1 MIDAQTWSLALRHSA
16 IEAGEGKRLMQ
27 VEQFISGHWQQQ
39 YQYKSFSPTRINQ
52 EWLWMDPRL
61 NTLLEQASRA
71 LAELNTLSLMVPDV
85 DLFIRMH
92 IAKEANTSSRIE
104 GTQTQMDEAIMRKEQ
119 VAPEKRDDWQE
130 VQNYIEAINTA
141 VDQLQRLPL
150 SIRLLKQTHSVLM
163 QGVRGAHKMP
173 GEFRTSQNWIG
184 GSNLNNAVF
193 VPPHPHEVPDLMSD
207 LERFWHND
215 DIRVP
220 DLIRIALSHY
230 QFETIHPF
238 LDGNGR
244 IGRLLITLYL
254 VDKGLLHKPALY
266 LSDFFERNRGAYYD
280 ALTVVRASNDLL
292 HWLRF
297 FLTAIVETATS
308 SKDTFM
314 AIMALRQDVE
324 HQILALGGRAENA
337 KKLLMLLYQ
346 RPLLNVNE
354 AAEHLGVTHQS
365 ANALIKQL
373 EQMKILVETTGYG
386 RNRLYLF
393 QRYFDLFVK

>member
-1 MIDAQTWSLALRHSA
+1 
-16 IEAGEGKRLMQ
+16 MQ
-27 VEQFISGHWQQQ
+27 VEQFRSGQWLQQ
-39 YQYKSFSPTRINQ
+39 YQYKSFSPTPINC
-52 EWLWMDPRL
+52 EWQWLDPQL
-61 NTLLEQASRA
+61 NTLLERASRA
-71 LAELNTLSLMVPDV
+71 LAELNALSLMVPDV

-104 GTQTQMDEAIMRKEQ
+104 GTQTQMDEALMRKEQ
-119 VAPEKRDDWQE
+119 IAPEKRDDWQE

-141 VDQLQRLPL
+141 VEDLKQLPL
-150 SIRLLKQTHSVLM
+150 SIRLLKQTHAVLM
-163 QGVRGAHKMP
+163 QGVRGDHKMP

-193 VPPHPHEVPDLMSD
+193 VPPHPSEVAELMGD
-207 LERFWHND
+207 LEKFWHNEQVQ
-215 DIRVP
+215 VP

-280 ALTVVRASNDLL
+280 ALTVVRSSNDLL

-297 FLTAIVETATS
+297 FLTAVVETATS
-308 SKDTFM
+308 SKNTFM
-314 AIMALRQDVE
+314 AIMTLRHEVE
-324 HQILALGGRAENA
+324 HQILTLGKRAENA
-337 KKLLMLLYQ
+337 KKLLLDLYQ
-346 RPLLNVNE
+346 RPMVSIGDVAGLLE
-354 AAEHLGVTHQS
+354 VTHQS
-365 ANALIKQL
+365 ATALVKQL
-373 EQMKILVETTGYG
+373 ESLNILVETTGYG

-393 QRYFDLFVK
+393 QRYFELFMT

>member
-1 MIDAQTWSLALRHSA
+1 
-16 IEAGEGKRLMQ
+16 MQ
-27 VEQFISGHWQQQ
+27 VEQFRSGQWLQQ
-39 YQYKSFSPTRINQ
+39 YQYKSFSPTPINC
-52 EWLWMDPRL
+52 EWQWLDPQL
-61 NTLLEQASRA
+61 NTLLERASRA
-71 LAELNTLSLMVPDV
+71 LAELNALSLMVPDV

-104 GTQTQMDEAIMRKEQ
+104 GTQTQMDEALMRKEQ

-141 VDQLQRLPL
+141 VEDLKQLPL
-150 SIRLLKQTHSVLM
+150 SIRVLKQTHAVLM
-163 QGVRGAHKMP
+163 QGVRGDHKMP
-173 GEFRTSQNWIG
+173 GDFRTSQNWIG

-193 VPPHPHEVPDLMSD
+193 VPPHPSEVPDLMGD
-207 LERFWHND
+207 LEKFWHNEQVE
-215 DIRVP
+215 VP

-280 ALTVVRASNDLL
+280 ALTVVRSSNDLL

-297 FLTAIVETATS
+297 FLTAVVETATS
-308 SKDTFM
+308 SKNTFM
-314 AIMALRQDVE
+314 AIMTLRHEVE
-324 HQILALGGRAENA
+324 HQILTLGKRAENA
-337 KKLLMLLYQ
+337 KKLLLHLYQ
-346 RPLLNVNE
+346 RPMVSIGDVSEILD
-354 AAEHLGVTHQS
+354 VTHPS
-365 ANALIKQL
+365 AAALVKQL
-373 EQMKILVETTGYG
+373 ESLDILVETTGYG

-393 QRYFDLFVK
+393 HRYFDLFMA

>member
-1 MIDAQTWSLALRHSA
+1 
-16 IEAGEGKRLMQ
+16 MQ
-27 VEQFISGHWQQQ
+27 VEQFTSGRWLQQ
-39 YQYKSFSPTRINQ
+39 YQYKSFSPTPING
-52 EWLWMDPRL
+52 EWQWLDPRL
-61 NTLLEQASRA
+61 NTLLERASRA
-71 LAELNTLSLMVPDV
+71 LAELNALSLMVPDV

-104 GTQTQMDEAIMRKEQ
+104 GTQTQMDEAIMRREQ

-130 VQNYIEAINTA
+130 VQNYIQAINTA
-141 VDQLQRLPL
+141 VEDLKHLPL
-150 SIRLLKQTHSVLM
+150 SIRLLKQTHGVLM
-163 QGVRGAHKMP
+163 QGVRGDYKMP

-193 VPPHPHEVPDLMSD
+193 VPPHPDEVPELMGD
-207 LERFWHND
+207 LEKFWHNEQVL
-215 DIRVP
+215 VP

-280 ALTVVRASNDLL
+280 ALTVVRSSNDLL

-297 FLTAIVETATS
+297 FLTAVVETATS
-308 SKDTFM
+308 SKETFM
-314 AIMALRQDVE
+314 AIMALRQEVE

-337 KKLLMLLYQ
+337 KKLLLYLYQ
-346 RPLLNVNE
+346 RPMLSVNE
-354 AAEHLGVTHQS
+354 AAEYLGVTHQS
-365 ANALIKQL
+365 ANTLIKHM
-373 EQMKILVETTGYG
+373 EQMEVLVETTGYG

-393 QRYFDLFVK
+393 KRYFDLFMK

>member
-1 MIDAQTWSLALRHSA
+1 
-16 IEAGEGKRLMQ
+16 MQ
-27 VEQFISGHWQQQ
+27 VEQFSSGHWLQQ
-39 YQYKSFSPTRINQ
+39 YQYKSFSPTPINC
-52 EWLWMDPRL
+52 EWQWLDPQL
-61 NTLLEQASRA
+61 NTLLERASRA
-71 LAELNTLSLMVPDV
+71 LAELNALSLMVPDV

-104 GTQTQMDEAIMRKEQ
+104 GTQTQMDEALMRREQ

-141 VDQLQRLPL
+141 VEDLKQLPL
-150 SIRLLKQTHSVLM
+150 SIRVLKQTHAVLM
-163 QGVRGAHKMP
+163 QGVRGDHKMP
-173 GEFRTSQNWIG
+173 GDFRTSQNWIG

-193 VPPHPHEVPDLMSD
+193 VPPHPSEVPDLMGD
-207 LERFWHND
+207 LEKFWHNEQVQ
-215 DIRVP
+215 VP

-280 ALTVVRASNDLL
+280 ALTVVRSSNDLL

-297 FLTAIVETATS
+297 FLTAVVETATS
-308 SKDTFM
+308 SKNTFM
-314 AIMALRQDVE
+314 AIMTLRHEVE
-324 HQILALGGRAENA
+324 HQILTLGKRAENA
-337 KKLLMLLYQ
+337 KKLLLHLYQ
-346 RPLLNVNE
+346 RPMVSIGDVSEILD
-354 AAEHLGVTHQS
+354 VTHPS
-365 ANALIKQL
+365 AAALVKQL
-373 EQMKILVETTGYG
+373 ESLGILVETTGYG

-393 QRYFDLFVK
+393 HRYFDLFMA

>member
-1 MIDAQTWSLALRHSA
+1 
-16 IEAGEGKRLMQ
+16 
-27 VEQFISGHWQQQ
+27 
-39 YQYKSFSPTRINQ
+39 
-52 EWLWMDPRL
+52 
-61 NTLLEQASRA
+61 
-71 LAELNTLSLMVPDV
+71 
-85 DLFIRMH
+85 MH

-141 VDQLQRLPL
+141 IKGLKHLPL
-150 SIRLLKQTHSVLM
+150 SIRLLKQTHALLM
-163 QGVRGAHKMP
+163 QGVRGDHKLP

-193 VPPHPHEVPDLMSD
+193 VPPHPDEVPELMSD
-207 LERFWHND
+207 LEKFWHNEQVQ
-215 DIRVP
+215 VP

-280 ALTVVRASNDLL
+280 ALTVVRSSNDLV

-297 FLTAIVETATS
+297 FLTAVVETADS
-308 SKDTFM
+308 SKNTFL

-324 HQILALGGRAENA
+324 HHILGLGGRAENA
-337 KKLLMLLYQ
+337 KKLLLYLYQ
-346 RPLLNVNE
+346 RPMLSVNE

-365 ANALIKQL
+365 ANTLIKKL

-386 RNRLYLF
+386 RNRLYMF
-393 QRYFDLFVK
+393 KRYFELFMK

>member
-1 MIDAQTWSLALRHSA
+1 
-16 IEAGEGKRLMQ
+16 MQ
-27 VEQFISGHWQQQ
+27 VEQFNSGQWLQQ
-39 YQYKSFSPTRINQ
+39 YQYKSFSPTPINC
-52 EWLWMDPRL
+52 EWQWLDPQL
-61 NTLLEQASRA
+61 NTLLERASRA
-71 LAELNTLSLMVPDV
+71 LAELNALSLMVPDV

-104 GTQTQMDEAIMRKEQ
+104 GTQTQMDEALMRKEQ

-141 VDQLQRLPL
+141 VEDLKQLPL
-150 SIRLLKQTHSVLM
+150 SIRVLKQTHAVLM
-163 QGVRGAHKMP
+163 QGVRGDHKMP
-173 GEFRTSQNWIG
+173 GDFRTSQNWIG

-193 VPPHPHEVPDLMSD
+193 VPPHPSEVPDLMGD
-207 LERFWHND
+207 LEKFWHNEQVQ
-215 DIRVP
+215 VP

-280 ALTVVRASNDLL
+280 ALTVVRSSNDLL

-297 FLTAIVETATS
+297 FLTAVVETATS
-308 SKDTFM
+308 SKNTFM
-314 AIMALRQDVE
+314 AIMTLRHEVE
-324 HQILALGGRAENA
+324 HQILTLGKRAENA
-337 KKLLMLLYQ
+337 KKLLLHLYQ
-346 RPLLNVNE
+346 RPMVSIGDVSEILD
-354 AAEHLGVTHQS
+354 VTHPS
-365 ANALIKQL
+365 AAALVKQL
-373 EQMKILVETTGYG
+373 ESLGILVETTGYG

-393 QRYFDLFVK
+393 HRYFDLFMA

>member
-1 MIDAQTWSLALRHSA
+1 
-16 IEAGEGKRLMQ
+16 MQ
-27 VEQFISGHWQQQ
+27 VEQFRSGQWLQQ
-39 YQYKSFSPTRINQ
+39 YQYKSFSPTPINC
-52 EWLWMDPRL
+52 EWQWLDPQL
-61 NTLLEQASRA
+61 NTLLERASRA
-71 LAELNTLSLMVPDV
+71 LAELNALSLMVPDV

-104 GTQTQMDEAIMRKEQ
+104 GTQTQMDEALMRKEQ
-119 VAPEKRDDWQE
+119 IAPEKRDDWQE

-141 VDQLQRLPL
+141 VEDLQQLPL
-150 SIRLLKQTHSVLM
+150 SIRLLKQTHAVLM
-163 QGVRGAHKMP
+163 QGVRGDHKMP
-173 GEFRTSQNWIG
+173 GDFRTSQNWIG

-193 VPPHPHEVPDLMSD
+193 VPPHPSEVPELMGD
-207 LERFWHND
+207 LEKFWHNEQVQ
-215 DIRVP
+215 VP

-280 ALTVVRASNDLL
+280 ALTVVRSSNDLL

-297 FLTAIVETATS
+297 FLTAVVETATS
-308 SKDTFM
+308 SKNTFM
-314 AIMALRQDVE
+314 AIMTLRHEVE
-324 HQILALGGRAENA
+324 HQILTLGKRAENA
-337 KKLLMLLYQ
+337 KKLLLHLYQ
-346 RPLLNVNE
+346 RPMVSIGDVAGLLE
-354 AAEHLGVTHQS
+354 VTHQS
-365 ANALIKQL
+365 ATALVKQL
-373 EQMKILVETTGYG
+373 ESLDILVETTGYG

-393 QRYFDLFVK
+393 QRYFELFMT

>member
-1 MIDAQTWSLALRHSA
+1 
-16 IEAGEGKRLMQ
+16 MQ
-27 VEQFISGHWQQQ
+27 VEQFSSGLWLQQ
-39 YQYKSFSPTRINQ
+39 YQYKSFAPTLINV
-52 EWLWMDPRL
+52 EWQWLDPQL
-61 NTLLEQASRA
+61 NTLLERASRA
-71 LAELNTLSLMVPDV
+71 LAELNALSLMVPDV

-141 VDQLQRLPL
+141 VEDLKQLPL
-150 SIRLLKQTHSVLM
+150 SNRLLKQTHAVLM
-163 QGVRGAHKMP
+163 QGVRGNHKLP

-193 VPPHPHEVPDLMSD
+193 VPPHPDTVPELMGD
-207 LERFWHND
+207 LEMFWHND
-215 DIRVP
+215 TVQVP

-280 ALTVVRASNDLL
+280 ALTVVRSSNNLL

-297 FLTAIVETATS
+297 FLTAVIETATS
-308 SKDTFM
+308 SKNTFM
-314 AIMALRQDVE
+314 AIMALRQEVE
-324 HQILALGGRAENA
+324 HQILGLGQRAENA
-337 KKLLMLLYQ
+337 KKLLLYLYQ
-346 RPLLNVNE
+346 RPMISVNE
-354 AAEHLGVTHQS
+354 AAEQLSVTHQS
-365 ANALIKQL
+365 ANALVKQL
-373 EQMKILVETTGYG
+373 EAMGILLETTGYG
-386 RNRLYLF
+386 RNRLYVF
-393 QRYFDLFVK
+393 ERYFDLFIK

>member
-1 MIDAQTWSLALRHSA
+1 
-16 IEAGEGKRLMQ
+16 MQ
-27 VEQFISGHWQQQ
+27 VEQFRSGQWLQQ
-39 YQYKSFSPTRINQ
+39 YQYKSFSPTPINC
-52 EWLWMDPRL
+52 EWQWLDPQL
-61 NTLLEQASRA
+61 NTLLERASRA
-71 LAELNTLSLMVPDV
+71 LAELNALSLMVPDV

-104 GTQTQMDEAIMRKEQ
+104 GTQTQMDEALMRKEQ

-141 VDQLQRLPL
+141 VEDLKQLPL
-150 SIRLLKQTHSVLM
+150 SIRVLKQTHAVLM
-163 QGVRGAHKMP
+163 QGVRGDHKMP
-173 GEFRTSQNWIG
+173 GDFRTSQNWIG

-193 VPPHPHEVPDLMSD
+193 VPPHPSEVPDLMGD
-207 LERFWHND
+207 LEKFWHNEQVQ
-215 DIRVP
+215 VP

-280 ALTVVRASNDLL
+280 ALTVVRSSNDLL

-297 FLTAIVETATS
+297 FLTAVVETATS
-308 SKDTFM
+308 SKNTFM
-314 AIMALRQDVE
+314 AIMTLRHEVE
-324 HQILALGGRAENA
+324 HQILTLGKRAENA
-337 KKLLMLLYQ
+337 KKLLLHLYQ
-346 RPLLNVNE
+346 RPMVSIGDVAGLLE
-354 AAEHLGVTHQS
+354 VTHQS
-365 ANALIKQL
+365 ATALVKQL
-373 EQMKILVETTGYG
+373 ESLNILVETTGYG

-393 QRYFDLFVK
+393 QRYFELFMT

>member
-1 MIDAQTWSLALRHSA
+1 
-16 IEAGEGKRLMQ
+16 MQ
-27 VEQFISGHWQQQ
+27 VEQFVSGHWLQQ
-39 YQYKSFSPTRINQ
+39 YQYKSFSPAPINC
-52 EWLWMDPRL
+52 EWQWLDPQL
-61 NTLLEQASRA
+61 NTLLERASRS
-71 LAELNTLSLMVPDV
+71 LAELNALSLMVPDV

-104 GTQTQMDEAIMRKEQ
+104 GTQTQMDEAIMRREQ

-141 VDQLQRLPL
+141 VHDLGRLPL
-150 SIRLLKQTHSVLM
+150 SIRLLKQTHAVLM
-163 QGVRGAHKMP
+163 QGVRGEHKLP
-173 GEFRTSQNWIG
+173 GEFRSSQNWIG

-193 VPPHPHEVPDLMSD
+193 VPPHPAEVAELMGD
-207 LERFWHND
+207 LEKFWHNEQ
-215 DIRVP
+215 ILVP

-280 ALTVVRASNDLL
+280 ALTVVRSSNDLL

-297 FLTAIVETATS
+297 FLTAVAETATS
-308 SKDTFM
+308 SKNTFM
-314 AIMALRQDVE
+314 EIMALRQSVE
-324 HQILALGGRAENA
+324 HQILGLGGRAESA
-337 KKLLMLLYQ
+337 KRLLLYLYQ
-346 RPLLNVNE
+346 RPMLSVNE

-365 ANALIKQL
+365 ANVLIRKL
-373 EQMKILVETTGYG
+373 EELGVLVETTGYG
-386 RNRLYLF
+386 RNRLFLF
-393 QRYFDLFVK
+393 ERYFRLFMQ

>member
-1 MIDAQTWSLALRHSA
+1 
-16 IEAGEGKRLMQ
+16 MQ
-27 VEQFISGHWQQQ
+27 VEQFSSGQWLQQ
-39 YQYKSFSPTRINQ
+39 YQYKSFSPTPINC
-52 EWLWMDPRL
+52 EWQWLDPQL
-61 NTLLEQASRA
+61 NTLLERASRA
-71 LAELNTLSLMVPDV
+71 LAELNALSLMVPDV

-104 GTQTQMDEAIMRKEQ
+104 GTQTQMDEALMRKEQ

-130 VQNYIEAINTA
+130 VQNYIEAINT
-141 VDQLQRLPL
+141 VVEDLKRLPL
-150 SIRLLKQTHSVLM
+150 SIRVLKQTHAVLM
-163 QGVRGAHKMP
+163 QGVRGDHKMP
-173 GEFRTSQNWIG
+173 GDFRTSQNWIG

-193 VPPHPHEVPDLMSD
+193 VPPHPSEVPELMGD
-207 LERFWHND
+207 LEKFWHNEQVQ
-215 DIRVP
+215 VP

-280 ALTVVRASNDLL
+280 ALTVVRSSNDLL

-297 FLTAIVETATS
+297 FLTAVVETATS
-308 SKDTFM
+308 SKNTFM
-314 AIMALRQDVE
+314 AIMTLRHEVE
-324 HQILALGGRAENA
+324 HQILTLGKRAENA
-337 KKLLMLLYQ
+337 KKLLLHLYQ
-346 RPLLNVNE
+346 RPMVSIGDVAGLLE
-354 AAEHLGVTHQS
+354 VTHQS
-365 ANALIKQL
+365 ATALVKQL
-373 EQMKILVETTGYG
+373 ESLNILVETTGYG

-393 QRYFDLFVK
+393 RRYFELFMT

>member
-1 MIDAQTWSLALRHSA
+1 
-16 IEAGEGKRLMQ
+16 MQ
-27 VEQFISGHWQQQ
+27 VEQFRSGQWLQQ
-39 YQYKSFSPTRINQ
+39 YQYKSFSPTPINC
-52 EWLWMDPRL
+52 EWQWLDPQL
-61 NTLLEQASRA
+61 NTLLERASRA
-71 LAELNTLSLMVPDV
+71 LAELNALSLMVPDV

-104 GTQTQMDEAIMRKEQ
+104 GTQTQMDEALMRKEQ

-141 VDQLQRLPL
+141 VEDLKQLPL
-150 SIRLLKQTHSVLM
+150 SIRVLKQTHAVLM
-163 QGVRGAHKMP
+163 QGVRGDHKMP
-173 GEFRTSQNWIG
+173 GDFRTSQNWIG

-193 VPPHPHEVPDLMSD
+193 VPPHPSEVPDLMGD
-207 LERFWHND
+207 LENFWHNEQVQ
-215 DIRVP
+215 VP

-280 ALTVVRASNDLL
+280 ALTVVRSSNDLL

-297 FLTAIVETATS
+297 FLTAVVETATS
-308 SKDTFM
+308 SKNTFM
-314 AIMALRQDVE
+314 AIMTLRHEVE
-324 HQILALGGRAENA
+324 HQILTLGKRAENA
-337 KKLLMLLYQ
+337 KKLLLHLYQ
-346 RPLLNVNE
+346 QPTVSIGDVSAIL
-354 AAEHLGVTHQS
+354 AVTHPS
-365 ANALIKQL
+365 AAALVKQL
-373 EQMKILVETTGYG
+373 EDLDILVETTGYG
-386 RNRLYLF
+386 RNRLYQF
-393 QRYFDLFVK
+393 KRYFDLFMA

>member
-1 MIDAQTWSLALRHSA
+1 
-16 IEAGEGKRLMQ
+16 MQ
-27 VEQFISGHWQQQ
+27 VEQFHSGHWLQQ
-39 YQYKSFSPTRINQ
+39 YQYKSFSPTPINC
-52 EWLWMDPRL
+52 EWQWLDPQL
-61 NTLLEQASRA
+61 NTLLERASRA
-71 LAELNTLSLMVPDV
+71 LAELNALSLMVPDV

-104 GTQTQMDEAIMRKEQ
+104 GTQTQMDEALMRKEQ

-141 VDQLQRLPL
+141 VADLEQLPL
-150 SIRLLKQTHSVLM
+150 SIRLLKQTHAVLM
-163 QGVRGAHKMP
+163 QSVRGDHKLP

-193 VPPHPHEVPDLMSD
+193 VPPHPNEVPELMGD
-207 LERFWHND
+207 LEKFWHNEQVQ
-215 DIRVP
+215 VP

-280 ALTVVRASNDLL
+280 ALTVVRSSNDLL

-297 FLTAIVETATS
+297 FLTAVVETATR
-308 SKDTFM
+308 SKNTFM
-314 AIMALRQDVE
+314 AIMALRQEVE
-324 HQILALGGRAENA
+324 HQIFMLGKRAENA
-337 KKLLMLLYQ
+337 KRLLLYLYQ
-346 RPLLNVNE
+346 RPMLSIGE
-354 AAEHLGVTHQS
+354 AAEVLDLTHQS
-365 ANALIKQL
+365 ATALVRQL
-373 EQMKILVETTGYG
+373 EGLNILVETTGYG

-393 QRYFDLFVK
+393 KRYFDLFMA

>member
-1 MIDAQTWSLALRHSA
+1 
-16 IEAGEGKRLMQ
+16 MQ
-27 VEQFISGHWQQQ
+27 VEQFSSGHWLQQ
-39 YQYKSFSPTRINQ
+39 YQYKSFSPTPINC
-52 EWLWMDPRL
+52 EWQWLDPQL
-61 NTLLEQASRA
+61 NTLLERASRA
-71 LAELNTLSLMVPDV
+71 LAELNALSLMVPDV

-104 GTQTQMDEAIMRKEQ
+104 GTQTQMDEALMRKEQ

-141 VDQLQRLPL
+141 VEDLKQLPL
-150 SIRLLKQTHSVLM
+150 SIRVLKQTHAVLM
-163 QGVRGAHKMP
+163 QGVRGDHKMP

-193 VPPHPHEVPDLMSD
+193 VPPHPGEVSELMGD
-207 LERFWHND
+207 LEKFWHNEQVQ
-215 DIRVP
+215 VP

-280 ALTVVRASNDLL
+280 ALTVVRSSNDLL

-297 FLTAIVETATS
+297 FLTAVVETATS
-308 SKDTFM
+308 SKNTFM
-314 AIMALRQDVE
+314 AIMTLRHEVE
-324 HQILALGGRAENA
+324 HQILTLGKRAENA
-337 KKLLMLLYQ
+337 KKLLLHLYQ
-346 RPLLNVNE
+346 RPMVSIGDVTE
-354 AAEHLGVTHQS
+354 ILGLTHPS
-365 ANALIKQL
+365 ATALVKQL
-373 EQMKILVETTGYG
+373 ESLNILVETTGYG

-393 QRYFDLFVK
+393 KRYFDLFMA

>member
-1 MIDAQTWSLALRHSA
+1 
-16 IEAGEGKRLMQ
+16 MQ
-27 VEQFISGHWQQQ
+27 VEQFRSGQWLQQ
-39 YQYKSFSPTRINQ
+39 YQYKSFSPTLINC
-52 EWLWMDPRL
+52 EWQWLDPQL
-61 NTLLEQASRA
+61 NTLLERASRA
-71 LAELNTLSLMVPDV
+71 LAELNALSLMVPDV

-104 GTQTQMDEAIMRKEQ
+104 GTQTQMDEALMRKEQ

-141 VDQLQRLPL
+141 VEDLKQLPL
-150 SIRLLKQTHSVLM
+150 SIRVLKQTHAVLM
-163 QGVRGAHKMP
+163 QGVRGDHKMP
-173 GEFRTSQNWIG
+173 GDFRTSQNWIG

-193 VPPHPHEVPDLMSD
+193 VPPHPSEVPDLMSD
-207 LERFWHND
+207 LEKFWHNEQVE
-215 DIRVP
+215 VP

-280 ALTVVRASNDLL
+280 ALTVVRSSNDLL

-297 FLTAIVETATS
+297 FLTAVVETATS
-308 SKDTFM
+308 SKNTFM
-314 AIMALRQDVE
+314 AIMTLRHEVE
-324 HQILALGGRAENA
+324 HQILTLGKRAENA
-337 KKLLMLLYQ
+337 KKLLLHLYQ
-346 RPLLNVNE
+346 RPMVSIGDVSEILD
-354 AAEHLGVTHQS
+354 VTHPS
-365 ANALIKQL
+365 AAALVKQL
-373 EQMKILVETTGYG
+373 ESLDILVETTGYG

-393 QRYFDLFVK
+393 HRYFDLFMA

>member
-1 MIDAQTWSLALRHSA
+1 
-16 IEAGEGKRLMQ
+16 MQ
-27 VEQFISGHWQQQ
+27 VEQFTSGHWLQQ
-39 YQYKSFSPTRINQ
+39 YQYKSFSPTPINC
-52 EWLWMDPRL
+52 EWQWLDPQL
-61 NTLLEQASRA
+61 NTLLERASRT
-71 LAELNTLSLMVPDV
+71 LAELNALSLMVPDV

-104 GTQTQMDEAIMRKEQ
+104 GTQTQMDEALMRKEQ

-141 VDQLQRLPL
+141 VDDLKQLPL
-150 SIRLLKQTHSVLM
+150 SIRLLKQTHAVLM
-163 QGVRGAHKMP
+163 QGVRGDHKMP
-173 GEFRTSQNWIG
+173 GDFRTSQNWIG

-193 VPPHPHEVPDLMSD
+193 VPPHPSEVPELMGD
-207 LERFWHND
+207 LEKFWHNEQVL
-215 DIRVP
+215 VP

-280 ALTVVRASNDLL
+280 ALTVVRSSNDLL

-297 FLTAIVETATS
+297 FLTAVVETATS
-308 SKDTFM
+308 SKNTFM
-314 AIMALRQDVE
+314 AIMTLRHEVE
-324 HQILALGGRAENA
+324 HQILTLGKRAENA
-337 KKLLMLLYQ
+337 KKLLLHLYQ
-346 RPLLNVNE
+346 RPMVSIGDVTE
-354 AAEHLGVTHQS
+354 MLGLTHPS
-365 ANALIKQL
+365 ATALVKQL
-373 EQMKILVETTGYG
+373 ESLNILVETTGYG

-393 QRYFDLFVK
+393 KRYFDLFMA

>member
-1 MIDAQTWSLALRHSA
+1 
-16 IEAGEGKRLMQ
+16 MQ
-27 VEQFISGHWQQQ
+27 VEQFSSGQWLQQ
-39 YQYKSFSPTRINQ
+39 YQYKSFSPTPINC
-52 EWLWMDPRL
+52 EWQWLDPQL
-61 NTLLEQASRA
+61 NTLLERASRA
-71 LAELNTLSLMVPDV
+71 LAELNALSLMVPDV

-119 VAPEKRDDWQE
+119 IAPEKRDDWQE

-141 VDQLQRLPL
+141 VEDLQQLPL
-150 SIRLLKQTHSVLM
+150 SIRVLKQTHAVLM
-163 QGVRGAHKMP
+163 QGVRGDHKMP
-173 GEFRTSQNWIG
+173 GDFRTSQNWIG

-193 VPPHPHEVPDLMSD
+193 VPPHPSEVPDLMGD
-207 LERFWHND
+207 LEKFWHNEQVQ
-215 DIRVP
+215 VP

-280 ALTVVRASNDLL
+280 ALTVVRSSNDLL

-297 FLTAIVETATS
+297 FLTAVVETATS
-308 SKDTFM
+308 SKNTFM
-314 AIMALRQDVE
+314 AIMTLRHEVE
-324 HQILALGGRAENA
+324 HQILTLGKRAENA
-337 KKLLMLLYQ
+337 KKLLLHLYQ
-346 RPLLNVNE
+346 RPMVSIGDVSEILD
-354 AAEHLGVTHQS
+354 VTHPS
-365 ANALIKQL
+365 AAALVKQL
-373 EQMKILVETTGYG
+373 ESLDILVETTGYG

-393 QRYFDLFVK
+393 QRYFDLFMV

>member
-1 MIDAQTWSLALRHSA
+1 
-16 IEAGEGKRLMQ
+16 MQ
-27 VEQFISGHWQQQ
+27 VEQFTSGHWLQQ
-39 YQYKSFSPTRINQ
+39 YQYKSFSPTPINC
-52 EWLWMDPRL
+52 EWQWLDPQL
-61 NTLLEQASRA
+61 NTLLERASRA
-71 LAELNTLSLMVPDV
+71 LAELNALSLMVPDV

-119 VAPEKRDDWQE
+119 IAPEKRDDWQE

-141 VDQLQRLPL
+141 VEDLQQLPL
-150 SIRLLKQTHSVLM
+150 SIRVLKQTHAVLM
-163 QGVRGAHKMP
+163 QGVRGDHKMP

-193 VPPHPHEVPDLMSD
+193 VPPHPDEVPDLMGD
-207 LERFWHND
+207 LEKFWHNEQVQ
-215 DIRVP
+215 VP

-280 ALTVVRASNDLL
+280 ALTVVRSSNDLL

-297 FLTAIVETATS
+297 FLTAVVETATS
-308 SKDTFM
+308 SKNTFM
-314 AIMALRQDVE
+314 AIMTLRHEVE
-324 HQILALGGRAENA
+324 HQILTLGKRAENA
-337 KKLLMLLYQ
+337 KKLLLHLYQ
-346 RPLLNVNE
+346 RPMVSIGDVSEILD
-354 AAEHLGVTHQS
+354 VTHPS
-365 ANALIKQL
+365 AAALVKQL
-373 EQMKILVETTGYG
+373 ESLDILVETTGYG

-393 QRYFDLFVK
+393 QRYFDLFMV

>member
-1 MIDAQTWSLALRHSA
+1 
-16 IEAGEGKRLMQ
+16 MQ
-27 VEQFISGHWQQQ
+27 VEHFKAGTWMQQ
-39 YQYKSFSPTRINQ
+39 YQYKSFSPALVNQ
-52 EWLWMDPRL
+52 SWEWLDPGV

-71 LAELNTLSLMVPDV
+71 LAELNALSLMVPDV

-119 VAPEKRDDWQE
+119 IAPEKRDDWQE
-130 VQNYIEAINTA
+130 VQNYIEAINVAINDLKT
-141 VDQLQRLPL
+141 LPL
-150 SIRLLKQTHSVLM
+150 SNRVLKQTHLTLM
-163 QGVRGAHKMP
+163 SGVRGDHKTP

-193 VPPHPHEVPDLMSD
+193 VPPHPQDVPALMGD
-207 LERFWHND
+207 LELFWHNEN
-215 DIRVP
+215 IQVP
-220 DLIRIALSHY
+220 DLIRIAISHY

-280 ALTVVRASNDLL
+280 ALTLVRSSNNLL
-292 HWLRF
+292 HWLKF
-297 FLTAIVETATS
+297 FLTAVLETANS
-308 SKDTFM
+308 SKQTFM
-314 AIMALRQDVE
+314 AIMALRQDIE
-324 HQILALGGRAENA
+324 HQILCLGKRAENA
-337 KKLLMLLYQ
+337 KSLLISLYQ
-346 RPLLNVNE
+346 RPMISVND
-354 AAEHLGVTHQS
+354 AAELLGVTHQA
-365 ANALIKQL
+365 ANALVKQL
-373 EQMKILVETTGYG
+373 TEMNILKETTGYG

-393 QRYFDLFVK
+393 ESYFNVFMK

>member
-1 MIDAQTWSLALRHSA
+1 
-16 IEAGEGKRLMQ
+16 MQ
-27 VEQFISGHWQQQ
+27 VEQFRSGQWLQQ
-39 YQYKSFSPTRINQ
+39 YQYKSFSPTPINC
-52 EWLWMDPRL
+52 EWQWLDPQL
-61 NTLLEQASRA
+61 NTLLERASRA
-71 LAELNTLSLMVPDV
+71 LAELNALSLMVPDV

-104 GTQTQMDEAIMRKEQ
+104 GTQTQMDEALMRKEQ

-141 VDQLQRLPL
+141 VEDLKQLPL
-150 SIRLLKQTHSVLM
+150 SIRVLKQTHAVLM
-163 QGVRGAHKMP
+163 QGVRGDHKMP
-173 GEFRTSQNWIG
+173 GDFRTSQNWIG

-193 VPPHPHEVPDLMSD
+193 VPPHPSEVPDLMGD
-207 LERFWHND
+207 LEKFWHNEQVE
-215 DIRVP
+215 VP

-280 ALTVVRASNDLL
+280 ALTVVRSSNDLL

-297 FLTAIVETATS
+297 FLTAVVETATS
-308 SKDTFM
+308 SKNTFM
-314 AIMALRQDVE
+314 AIMTLRHEVE
-324 HQILALGGRAENA
+324 HQILTLGKRAENA
-337 KKLLMLLYQ
+337 KKLLLHLYQ
-346 RPLLNVNE
+346 RPMVSIGDVSEILD
-354 AAEHLGVTHQS
+354 VTHPS
-365 ANALIKQL
+365 AAALVKQL
-373 EQMKILVETTGYG
+373 ESLDILVETTGYG

-393 QRYFDLFVK
+393 HRYFDLFVA

>member
-1 MIDAQTWSLALRHSA
+1 
-16 IEAGEGKRLMQ
+16 MQ
-27 VEQFISGHWQQQ
+27 VEQFTSGHWLQQ
-39 YQYKSFSPTRINQ
+39 YQYKSFSPTPINC
-52 EWLWMDPRL
+52 EWQWLDPQL
-61 NTLLEQASRA
+61 NTLLERASRA
-71 LAELNTLSLMVPDV
+71 LAELNALSLMVPDV

-104 GTQTQMDEAIMRKEQ
+104 GTQTQMDEALMRKEQ

-141 VDQLQRLPL
+141 VEDLKQLPL
-150 SIRLLKQTHSVLM
+150 SIRVLKQTHAVLM
-163 QGVRGAHKMP
+163 QGVRGDHKMP
-173 GEFRTSQNWIG
+173 GDFRTSQNWIG

-193 VPPHPHEVPDLMSD
+193 VPPHPAEVPELMGD
-207 LERFWHND
+207 LEKFWHNEQVL
-215 DIRVP
+215 VP

-280 ALTVVRASNDLL
+280 ALTVVRSSNDLL

-297 FLTAIVETATS
+297 FLTAVVETATS
-308 SKDTFM
+308 SKNTFM
-314 AIMALRQDVE
+314 AIMTLRHEVE
-324 HQILALGGRAENA
+324 HQILTLGKRAENA
-337 KKLLMLLYQ
+337 KKLLLHLYQ
-346 RPLLNVNE
+346 RPMVSIGDVSEILD
-354 AAEHLGVTHQS
+354 VTHPS
-365 ANALIKQL
+365 AAALVKQL
-373 EQMKILVETTGYG
+373 ESLDILVETTGYG

-393 QRYFDLFVK
+393 HRYFDLFMA

>member
-1 MIDAQTWSLALRHSA
+1 
-16 IEAGEGKRLMQ
+16 MQ
-27 VEQFISGHWQQQ
+27 VEQFVSGQWLQQ
-39 YQYKSFSPTRINQ
+39 YQYKSFSPAPINC
-52 EWLWMDPRL
+52 EWQWLDPQL
-61 NTLLEQASRA
+61 NTLLERASRS
-71 LAELNTLSLMVPDV
+71 LAELNALSLMVPDV

-104 GTQTQMDEAIMRKEQ
+104 GTQTQMDEAIMRREQ

-141 VDQLQRLPL
+141 VSDLEHLPL
-150 SIRLLKQTHSVLM
+150 SIRLLKQTHAVLM
-163 QGVRGAHKMP
+163 QGVRGAHKLP
-173 GEFRTSQNWIG
+173 GEFRSSQNWIG

-193 VPPHPHEVPDLMSD
+193 VPPHPDQVAELMGD
-207 LERFWHND
+207 LEKFWHNEQ
-215 DIRVP
+215 ILVP

-280 ALTVVRASNDLL
+280 ALTVVRSSNDLL

-297 FLTAIVETATS
+297 FLTAVAETATS
-308 SKDTFM
+308 SKNTFM
-314 AIMALRQDVE
+314 EIMALRQGVE

-337 KKLLMLLYQ
+337 KRLLLYLYQ
-346 RPLLNVNE
+346 RPMLSVNE

-365 ANALIKQL
+365 ANVLIGKL
-373 EQMKILVETTGYG
+373 EELGILVETTGYG
-386 RNRLYLF
+386 RNRLFLF
-393 QRYFDLFVK
+393 ERYFRLFMR